1 MKTSTKPLFVG
12 LVTACVLLGALAFAT
27 GAKRHAPKPA
37 ECPPPSAP
45 AVEPAPVYV
54 EPTAEQRAQYLA
66 AYGWMVGQQ
75 AGFEMGFSEDEIN
88 SIVAGIRSA
97 AEGKDAPD
105 NMKELFPKMQE
116 YLGNKEDSYRKQM
129 EAKME
134 EDAQVHLKEGAEFLA
149 GVATQE
155 GVQKTDK
162 GLYYKIEVPG
172 NDKHPTDQD
181 AVTLHYT
188 GKLIDGTV
196 FDSSLDRDEPVD
208 LPLFGVIE
216 GFKDGVEL
224 LGEGGKATLYI
235 PAALAYGN
243 RAAGPIPPGST
254 LVFEVNLIKV
264 HPAPAPGSSE
274 TPDNAEAAENTEPNA
289 H

>member
-1 MKTSTKPLFVG
+1 MKTSSKPLFVG

-27 GAKRHAPKPA
+27 GAKRQAPKPS
-37 ECPPPSAP
+37 ECTPPATP
-45 AVEPAPVYV
+45 AVTEPVYV
-54 EPTAEQRAQYLA
+54 EPTAEQKAQYLA

-116 YLGNKEDSYRKQM
+116 YLGNKEDTYRKQM
-129 EAKME
+129 EEQM
-134 EDAQVHLKEGAEFLA
+134 DQQAQIHLKEGADFLA
-149 GVATQE
+149 GIASEE
-155 GVQKTDK
+155 GILKTDK

-172 NDKHPTDQD
+172 NDKHPSDKD

-196 FDSSLDRDEPVD
+196 FDSSLDRDEPVN

-235 PAALAYGN
+235 PAELAYGN

-254 LVFEVNLIKV
+254 LIFEVNLIAV
-264 HPAPAPGSSE
+264 HPAPV
-274 TPDNAEAAENTEPNA
+274 PDAREVSDSAEASENTEPSA